1 MTENPWAWRDGH
13 NPYRTTPFQVL
24 ALSPEADGR
33 GAIRN
38 HVRKRRQRIER
49 RADRYPLFGRTLR
62 VAEVNAAED
71 RLKDPAQRLLAQL
84 CTHWPE
90 PPAARPV
97 RPDPSAEKERSDDT
111 AG

>member
-1 MTENPWAWRDGH
+1 MTDNPWAWRDGH

-24 ALSPEADGR
+24 ALSPEVSGR
-33 GAIRN
+33 AEIRN

-71 RLKDPAQRLLAQL
+71 RIKDPAARLLAEL
-84 CTHWPE
+84 CTHRPE
-90 PPAARPV
+90 RPAERERADDAAR
-97 RPDPSAEKERSDDT
+97 
-111 AG
+111 

>member
-1 MTENPWAWRDGH
+1 MTDNPWAWRDGH

-24 ALSPEADGR
+24 ALSPEVSGR
-33 GAIRN
+33 AEIRN

-71 RLKDPAQRLLAQL
+71 RIKDPAARLLAEL
-84 CTHWPE
+84 CTHRPE
-90 PPAARPV
+90 QPA
-97 RPDPSAEKERSDDT
+97 ERERADD
-111 AG
+111 AAC